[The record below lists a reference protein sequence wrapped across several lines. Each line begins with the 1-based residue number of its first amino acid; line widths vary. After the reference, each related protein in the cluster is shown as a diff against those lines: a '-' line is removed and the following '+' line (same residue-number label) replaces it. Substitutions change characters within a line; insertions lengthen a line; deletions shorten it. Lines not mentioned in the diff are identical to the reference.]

1 MDTRKGGQASGK
13 IINETYAEYQQCEL
27 NEKDEKTAKA
37 LGKYVIKLYSNG
49 ISQVVKITDIKKL
62 RQDIENDPIIKDQM
76 ADLGCLLVC
85 TLGNFLVPVLV
96 AAHTVNN
103 LGPSDGQD
111 LENEVYDSD

>member
-1 MDTRKGGQASGK
+1 
-13 IINETYAEYQQCEL
+13 
-27 NEKDEKTAKA
+27 
-37 LGKYVIKLYSNG
+37 
-49 ISQVVKITDIKKL
+49 
-62 RQDIENDPIIKDQM
+62 M